1 MAIECAVVPY
11 TCTVYVL
18 CMDICVEIGTY
29 IHINYVHVCTTYVH
43 MCVHVHVHTHM
54 YGLD

>member
-18 CMDICVEIGTY
+18 CMDICVEIATY
-29 IHINYVHVCTTYVH
+29 IHIKYVHACTTYVH